1 MSVWPKTFTMPLGN
15 ILFIPQ
21 NAVSP
26 RPRKA
31 RCNLVARIDR
41 PWSPSFRSAMQ
52 KVTLEQ
58 QIEQKSH
65 AQRTAMLEK
74 VQRPKDDRAVQRMGI
89 EWCQCCALLGSSIHR
104 FKTRHQSDYEGHEQ
118 TSLILLRMMSPRTS
132 LLNGR
137 HVGRK
142 NPVWVPKLYKP
153 RDKRLAGNTTPI
165 HEICI
170 QHQYAQVISDERAER
185 RNLVN
190 ETLEALLTR
199 RPGICEPFSPS
210 CIQELF
216 DGVLL
221 SCSCRC
227 CCCWWPWWWW
237 WWWSNCG
244 TTPRTRGEVYCT
256 QCVSVI
262 PLSSMSWTVGTD
274 HTPNIAHSRLDLVGW
289 WLPFMKLK

>member
-1 MSVWPKTFTMPLGN
+1 MSTIHATLSWVGDWETSVRTVGGSLQRTFRKNSTFSEASHFFQTTTVDWDTNVAAICPKKPQKTNMSVWPKTFTMPLGN

-89 EWCQCCALLGSSIHR
+89 EWCQCCAFLGSSIHR

-118 TSLILLRMMSPRTS
+118 TSLILLRMMSPRTYIS
-132 LLNGR
+132 LE
-137 HVGRK
+137 
-142 NPVWVPKLYKP
+142 W
-153 RDKRLAGNTTPI
+153 
-165 HEICI
+165 
-170 QHQYAQVISDERAER
+170 
-185 RNLVN
+185 
-190 ETLEALLTR
+190 
-199 RPGICEPFSPS
+199 
-210 CIQELF
+210 
-216 DGVLL
+216 
-221 SCSCRC
+221 
-227 CCCWWPWWWW
+227 
-237 WWWSNCG
+237 
-244 TTPRTRGEVYCT
+244 
-256 QCVSVI
+256 
-262 PLSSMSWTVGTD
+262 
-274 HTPNIAHSRLDLVGW
+274 
-289 WLPFMKLK
+289 